1 MTLAND
7 RLNTT
12 DPSVLPIWT
21 DSVSLFSMTGSGVVL
36 MLTQR
41 GVLSPLVNE
50 SVEDMVEKSTL
61 AEEVQRRKMI
71 KDN

>member
-1 MTLAND
+1 MISTDD

-21 DSVSLFSMTGSGVVL
+21 DSVSLFSMTGSRMVL

-41 GVLSPLVNE
+41 GVLSPLVND
-50 SVEDMVEKSTL
+50 SMEDMVEKSIL
-61 AEEVQRRKMI
+61 AEEVQKER
-71 KDN
+71 